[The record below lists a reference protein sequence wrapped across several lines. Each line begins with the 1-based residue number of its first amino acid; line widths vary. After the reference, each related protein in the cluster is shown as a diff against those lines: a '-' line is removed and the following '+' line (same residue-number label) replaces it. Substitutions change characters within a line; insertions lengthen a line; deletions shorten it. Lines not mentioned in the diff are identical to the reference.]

1 MPVIKIPLLSFATL
15 YGFSGVSESYVITPL
30 KGHHPVLCTCFV
42 SSQNA
47 SRHIPWCSREA
58 PPRDRCGNLHDLKF
72 GTPPENLRRSL

>member
-47 SRHIPWCSREA
+47 SRHIPWCSRGA
-58 PPRDRCGNLHDLKF
+58 PP
-72 GTPPENLRRSL
+72 GTWAVIYASSTFWDPT